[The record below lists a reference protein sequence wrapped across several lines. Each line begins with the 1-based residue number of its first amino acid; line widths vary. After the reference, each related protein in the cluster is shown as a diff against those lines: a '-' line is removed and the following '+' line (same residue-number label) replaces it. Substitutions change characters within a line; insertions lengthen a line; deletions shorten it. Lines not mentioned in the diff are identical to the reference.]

1 MGVWGHSPTAPRG
14 QAIAAR
20 RGAAV
25 VRVEDAFLRS
35 LFPGRS
41 GSPALGLVI
50 DHGGMHYAPDSG
62 PDLLQILAKH
72 SLDYAALLTRARHA
86 MARLQAAHLTKYSAT
101 LTDGPDLPA
110 PGYVLVIDQTRGD
123 AAITMGGATAQSF
136 ANMLAAAR
144 TDHPHHRIII
154 KTIQKPPKAIGP
166 AISGPKTLTHAPLF
180 WPRRLALGH
189 CLRGLWRFTPC
200 PRKWGSKRSWQA
212 IARMFL
218 APPFTPAGA

>member
-1 MGVWGHSPTAPRG
+1 MAGYPPRLGLPARGGLVGVWGHSPTAPRG

-62 PDLLQILAKH
+62 SDLLQILAKH
-72 SLDYAALLTRARHA
+72 PLDDAALLTRARHA

-101 LTDGPDLPA
+101 LT
-110 PGYVLVIDQTRGD
+110 
-123 AAITMGGATAQSF
+123 
-136 ANMLAAAR
+136 
-144 TDHPHHRIII
+144 
-154 KTIQKPPKAIGP
+154 
-166 AISGPKTLTHAPLF
+166 
-180 WPRRLALGH
+180 
-189 CLRGLWRFTPC
+189 
-200 PRKWGSKRSWQA
+200 
-212 IARMFL
+212 
-218 APPFTPAGA
+218 